1 MNATAPRPKA
11 VIIGVGPGLGL
22 SMAQRIGR
30 EGYHVVLI
38 SRSADRH
45 PLYLSALAEQG
56 ITGTALA
63 ADVRDRSQLISAL
76 DQAAALDGTIDLLYY
91 GPGAVDPEDRP
102 EMITETNSE
111 QARSA
116 LEWVYPAVDAV
127 QAVLPG
133 MIERG
138 RGGLIFAGG
147 LSGARPMPMLGGL
160 ALSSAALRTY
170 ALTLNAAL
178 SEQGVFAGIL
188 TIGGLVDRGDI
199 HQMISQ
205 SPDSFGPV
213 IPESILNPDE
223 IAEEAWQLFT
233 RRDQAELIFS
243 TFPEAA

>member
-1 MNATAPRPKA
+1 MNATAARPTA
-11 VIIGVGPGLGL
+11 VIVGVGPGLGL
-22 SMAQRIGR
+22 SMAHRIGR

-45 PLYLSALAEQG
+45 QDYLSTLAAQG

-63 ADVRDRSQLISAL
+63 ADVRDRSQLITAL
-76 DQAAALDGTIDLLYY
+76 DQAAAVDGAVDLLYY
-91 GPGAVDPEDRP
+91 GPGAVDPSVRP
-102 EMITETNSE
+102 ETITETNVE
-111 QARSA
+111 NARSA

-127 QAVLPG
+127 QTVLPG

-178 SEQGVFAGIL
+178 TEQGVFAGIL

-199 HQMISQ
+199 HQMITQ
-205 SPDSFGPV
+205 SPESFGPV